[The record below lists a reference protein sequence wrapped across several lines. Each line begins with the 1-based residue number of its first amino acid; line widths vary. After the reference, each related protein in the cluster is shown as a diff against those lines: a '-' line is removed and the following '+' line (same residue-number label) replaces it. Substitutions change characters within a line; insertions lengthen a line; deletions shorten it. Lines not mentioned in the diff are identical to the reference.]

1 MGVLPHPSPAVV
13 TPLLRSVLLGSHSI
27 TEMRLLLRVRRG
39 RRSDCRGTSA
49 GTVAGTIAGGRPTS
63 ATSPLGAAT
72 NTCSLSKS
80 FDHFSRGL
88 GQDSDTKNR
97 IDKLF

>member
-1 MGVLPHPSPAVV
+1 MV
-13 TPLLRSVLLGSHSI
+13 TPLLRSVPLGAHATGVGSHSLA
-27 TEMRLLLRVRRG
+27 EMRLLLRVRRG
-39 RRSDCRGTSA
+39 RRSDCRGTIA
-49 GTVAGTIAGGRPTS
+49 GTVAGTIAGGWPTS
-63 ATSPLGAAT
+63 ATSSLGAAT
-72 NTCSLSKS
+72 NTCSLSNS